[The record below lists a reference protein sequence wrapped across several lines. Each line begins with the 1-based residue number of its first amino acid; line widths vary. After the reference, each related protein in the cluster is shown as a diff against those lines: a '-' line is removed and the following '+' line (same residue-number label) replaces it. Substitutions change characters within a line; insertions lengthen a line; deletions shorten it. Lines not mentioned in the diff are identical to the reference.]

1 MRKTITKIICAA
13 AAAISVAGLAL
24 TAGCGAYTT
33 EGVSPDTYTTVTSN
47 GGFAVQTDEYV
58 YFING
63 YELNTADNTFGKP
76 VKGSIMRISKTDMQ
90 NRNYAAA
97 QTVVPVV
104 AFSGQHEAGLYVY
117 GDRIYYA
124 TPSTARNSTG
134 VVQSSNLEFKSS
146 TLDGKETMSD
156 YYFRSTSTALDYRY
170 VEVGETVYLL
180 YAQSESLYGEETA
193 VTNIHSVNTAT
204 GEDTLLAYDAAS
216 YSFDE
221 SDPTNPYVYYTM
233 GVTYRLGSA
242 NAVEEGYNQLYA
254 VRADAT
260 EAKTYDFSYV
270 EDYDAESNPLY
281 VNCGDLVYDGI
292 GMDSYNM
299 RYNQFNYGYGGDEK
313 YAVNRTDTE
322 YTIGRYSDGVL
333 FFSAQSTL
341 DSAEGLYM
349 LENSKVDSDGDGRVD
364 ESWNAITA
372 NDSITDYRLLI
383 DGDDTEYS
391 FYTANGVTYALFI
404 DEGGLSRC
412 TFENGERT
420 ERTTLSY
427 EEEEGELELEMTI
440 ERGLSLIYL
449 REQTNENNPTN
460 SLVVP
465 KLTQHNGAVLYLAEN
480 NSRSYGMTPEEV
492 RQHIRFENFAE
503 HAIGSAGDPT
513 SSESGEVFPIIP
525 WLLTK
530 GNWCNN
536 LSSSDGNG
544 QSTYFVAVNG
554 DNEIISP
561 YRTPCALA
569 DAASSDMNVSC
580 WSKSFAI
587 MEDKT
592 INALYKGATNK
603 DQYNDMGEG
612 RTLTITS
619 GGVILSRYGSIGSEA
634 TCGGAAGRLNF
645 PNRAY
650 ITMVFKESGDTK
662 RGIWAPMTSPN
673 GCSYGNLT
681 TLDTYLGGDQTGID
695 GDLTVNY
702 GSLVLGTAE
711 TPAQLDCT
719 VNLVGK
725 KTKLTV
731 VSPENFDPYA
741 SDINFVDIIGENAVV
756 QMDSDAV
763 IRKLQIDGVSLPRG
777 QYSAENL
784 PSRITGGGV
793 LTVRLDDEKRGSML
807 LLK

>member
-313 YAVNRTDTE
+313 YEVNRTDTE

-420 ERTTLSY
+420 DVVRLTDGGKPDALIAIREEVTATEDGEGTVNHVYAYYSLTGGNGYTFWRIAIDGEADNYAPNKLPVQDVYTYSEVRILDLDAYDSWYLPEFVDNTILFASKTEGMSEYTYIMACDLTSEDGDMMSNAELNAYNEQYEAVSEKIDAYDDETNSDGTAAYEHLSSALTY
-427 EEEEGELELEMTI
+427 AFYSGDEEYIDELVQAYIDIAGEDEEYMYSRRSVEIYHEFFSATGDWADYASLSRKVDGQTVYANMQKYYY
-440 ERGLSLIYL
+440 SLIGKMSESDYDEMIDGL
-449 REQTNENNPTN
+449 RSSYMQDYPVDDTTWWD
-460 SLVVP
+460 SMGLGWQIVFCIAMCVAGLAVIGGVAVLVVW
-465 KLTQHNGAVLYLAEN
+465 L
-480 NSRSYGMTPEEV
+480 V
-492 RQHIRFENFAE
+492 RRNKNKKVEG
-503 HAIGSAGDPT
+503 GSA
-513 SSESGEVFPIIP
+513 
-525 WLLTK
+525 
-530 GNWCNN
+530 
-536 LSSSDGNG
+536 
-544 QSTYFVAVNG
+544 
-554 DNEIISP
+554 
-561 YRTPCALA
+561 
-569 DAASSDMNVSC
+569 
-580 WSKSFAI
+580 
-587 MEDKT
+587 
-592 INALYKGATNK
+592 
-603 DQYNDMGEG
+603 
-612 RTLTITS
+612 
-619 GGVILSRYGSIGSEA
+619 
-634 TCGGAAGRLNF
+634 
-645 PNRAY
+645 RAY
-650 ITMVFKESGDTK
+650 
-662 RGIWAPMTSPN
+662 
-673 GCSYGNLT
+673 
-681 TLDTYLGGDQTGID
+681 
-695 GDLTVNY
+695 
-702 GSLVLGTAE
+702 
-711 TPAQLDCT
+711 
-719 VNLVGK
+719 
-725 KTKLTV
+725 
-731 VSPENFDPYA
+731 
-741 SDINFVDIIGENAVV
+741 VDITDDKNIDVYDGGEN
-756 QMDSDAV
+756 
-763 IRKLQIDGVSLPRG
+763 
-777 QYSAENL
+777 E
-784 PSRITGGGV
+784 
-793 LTVRLDDEKRGSML
+793 
-807 LLK
+807 

>member
-372 NDSITDYRLLI
+372 NDAITDYRLLI
-383 DGDDTEYS
+383 DGDDTEYN

-404 DEGGLSRC
+404 DEDGLSRC

-420 ERTTLSY
+420 DVVRLTDGGKPDALIAIREEVTATEDGEGTVNHVYAYYSLTGGNGYTFWRIAIDGEADNYAPNKLPVQDVYTYSEVRILDLDAYDSWYLPEFVDNTILFASKTEGMSEYTYIMACDLTSEDGDMMSNAELNAYNEQYEAVSEKIDAYDDETNSDGTAAYEHLSSALTY
-427 EEEEGELELEMTI
+427 AFYSGDEEYIDELVQAYIDIAGEDEEYMYSKRSVEIYHEFFSATGDWADYASLSRKVDGQTVYANMQKYYY
-440 ERGLSLIYL
+440 SLIGKMSESDYDEMIDGL
-449 REQTNENNPTN
+449 RSSYMQDYPVDDTTWWD
-460 SLVVP
+460 SMGLGWQIVFCIAMCVAGLAVIGGVAVLVVW
-465 KLTQHNGAVLYLAEN
+465 L
-480 NSRSYGMTPEEV
+480 V
-492 RQHIRFENFAE
+492 RRNKNKKVEG
-503 HAIGSAGDPT
+503 GSA
-513 SSESGEVFPIIP
+513 
-525 WLLTK
+525 
-530 GNWCNN
+530 
-536 LSSSDGNG
+536 
-544 QSTYFVAVNG
+544 
-554 DNEIISP
+554 
-561 YRTPCALA
+561 
-569 DAASSDMNVSC
+569 
-580 WSKSFAI
+580 
-587 MEDKT
+587 
-592 INALYKGATNK
+592 
-603 DQYNDMGEG
+603 
-612 RTLTITS
+612 
-619 GGVILSRYGSIGSEA
+619 
-634 TCGGAAGRLNF
+634 
-645 PNRAY
+645 RAY
-650 ITMVFKESGDTK
+650 
-662 RGIWAPMTSPN
+662 
-673 GCSYGNLT
+673 
-681 TLDTYLGGDQTGID
+681 
-695 GDLTVNY
+695 
-702 GSLVLGTAE
+702 
-711 TPAQLDCT
+711 
-719 VNLVGK
+719 
-725 KTKLTV
+725 
-731 VSPENFDPYA
+731 
-741 SDINFVDIIGENAVV
+741 VDITDDKNIDVYDGGEN
-756 QMDSDAV
+756 
-763 IRKLQIDGVSLPRG
+763 
-777 QYSAENL
+777 E
-784 PSRITGGGV
+784 
-793 LTVRLDDEKRGSML
+793 
-807 LLK
+807 

>member
-90 NRNYAAA
+90 NRNYATA

-383 DGDDTEYS
+383 DGDDTEYN

-420 ERTTLSY
+420 DVVRLTDGGKPNALIAIREEVTATEDGEGTVNHVYAYYSLTGGNGYTFWRIAIDGEADNYAPNKLPVQDVYTYSEVRILDLDAYDSWYLPEFVDNTILFASKTEGMSEYTYIMACDLTSEDGDMMSNAELNAYNEQYEAVSEKIDAYDDETNSDGTAAYEHLSSALTY
-427 EEEEGELELEMTI
+427 AFYSGDEDYIDELVQAYIDIAGEDEEYMYSKRSVEIYHEFFSATGDWADYASLSRKVDGQTVYANMQKYYY
-440 ERGLSLIYL
+440 SLIGKMSESDYDEMIDGL
-449 REQTNENNPTN
+449 RSSYMQDYPVDDTTWWD
-460 SLVVP
+460 SMGLGWQIVFCIAMCVAGLAVIGGVTVLVVW
-465 KLTQHNGAVLYLAEN
+465 L
-480 NSRSYGMTPEEV
+480 V
-492 RQHIRFENFAE
+492 RRNKNKKVEG
-503 HAIGSAGDPT
+503 GSA
-513 SSESGEVFPIIP
+513 
-525 WLLTK
+525 
-530 GNWCNN
+530 
-536 LSSSDGNG
+536 
-544 QSTYFVAVNG
+544 
-554 DNEIISP
+554 
-561 YRTPCALA
+561 
-569 DAASSDMNVSC
+569 
-580 WSKSFAI
+580 
-587 MEDKT
+587 
-592 INALYKGATNK
+592 
-603 DQYNDMGEG
+603 
-612 RTLTITS
+612 
-619 GGVILSRYGSIGSEA
+619 
-634 TCGGAAGRLNF
+634 
-645 PNRAY
+645 RAY
-650 ITMVFKESGDTK
+650 
-662 RGIWAPMTSPN
+662 
-673 GCSYGNLT
+673 
-681 TLDTYLGGDQTGID
+681 
-695 GDLTVNY
+695 
-702 GSLVLGTAE
+702 
-711 TPAQLDCT
+711 
-719 VNLVGK
+719 
-725 KTKLTV
+725 
-731 VSPENFDPYA
+731 
-741 SDINFVDIIGENAVV
+741 VDITDDKNIDVYDGGEN
-756 QMDSDAV
+756 
-763 IRKLQIDGVSLPRG
+763 
-777 QYSAENL
+777 E
-784 PSRITGGGV
+784 
-793 LTVRLDDEKRGSML
+793 
-807 LLK
+807 

>member
-117 GDRIYYA
+117 GDRIYYP

-383 DGDDTEYS
+383 DGDDTEYN

-404 DEGGLSRC
+404 DESGLSRC

-420 ERTTLSY
+420 DVVRLTDGGKPDALIAIREEVTATEDGEGTVNHVYAYYSLTGGNGYTFWRIAIDGEADNYAPNKLPVQDVYTYSEVRILDLDAYDSWYLPEFVNNTILFASKTEGMSEYTYIMACDLISEDGDMMSNAELNAYNEQYEAVSEKIDAYDDETNSDGTAAYEHLSSALTY
-427 EEEEGELELEMTI
+427 AFYSGDEDYINELVQAYIDIAGEDEEYMYSKRSVEIYHEFFSATGDWADYASLSRKVDGQTVYANMQKYYY
-440 ERGLSLIYL
+440 SLIGKMSESDYDEMIDGL
-449 REQTNENNPTN
+449 RSSYMQDYPVDDTTWWD
-460 SLVVP
+460 SMGLGWQIVFCIAMCVAGLAVIGGVTVLVVW
-465 KLTQHNGAVLYLAEN
+465 L
-480 NSRSYGMTPEEV
+480 V
-492 RQHIRFENFAE
+492 RRNKNKKVEG
-503 HAIGSAGDPT
+503 GSA
-513 SSESGEVFPIIP
+513 
-525 WLLTK
+525 
-530 GNWCNN
+530 
-536 LSSSDGNG
+536 
-544 QSTYFVAVNG
+544 
-554 DNEIISP
+554 
-561 YRTPCALA
+561 
-569 DAASSDMNVSC
+569 
-580 WSKSFAI
+580 
-587 MEDKT
+587 
-592 INALYKGATNK
+592 
-603 DQYNDMGEG
+603 
-612 RTLTITS
+612 
-619 GGVILSRYGSIGSEA
+619 
-634 TCGGAAGRLNF
+634 
-645 PNRAY
+645 RAY
-650 ITMVFKESGDTK
+650 
-662 RGIWAPMTSPN
+662 
-673 GCSYGNLT
+673 
-681 TLDTYLGGDQTGID
+681 
-695 GDLTVNY
+695 
-702 GSLVLGTAE
+702 
-711 TPAQLDCT
+711 
-719 VNLVGK
+719 
-725 KTKLTV
+725 
-731 VSPENFDPYA
+731 
-741 SDINFVDIIGENAVV
+741 VDITDDKNIDVYDGGEN
-756 QMDSDAV
+756 
-763 IRKLQIDGVSLPRG
+763 
-777 QYSAENL
+777 E
-784 PSRITGGGV
+784 
-793 LTVRLDDEKRGSML
+793 
-807 LLK
+807 

>member
-193 VTNIHSVNTAT
+193 VTNIHSINTAT

-233 GVTYRLGSA
+233 GVTYRLGSV

-383 DGDDTEYS
+383 DGDDTEYN

-404 DEGGLSRC
+404 DESGLSRC

-420 ERTTLSY
+420 DVVRLTDGGKPDALIAIREEVTATEDGEGTVNHVYAYYSLTGGNGYTFWRIAIDGEADNYAPNKLPVQDVYTYSEVRILDLDAYDSWYLPEFVNNTILFASKTEGMSEYTYIMACDLTSEDGDMMSNAELNAYNEQYEAVSEKIDAYDDETNSDGTAAYEHLSSALTY
-427 EEEEGELELEMTI
+427 AFYSGDEDYINELVQAYIDIAGEDEEYMYSKRSVEIYHEFFSATGDWADYASLSRKVDGQTVYANMQKYYY
-440 ERGLSLIYL
+440 SLIGKMSESDYDEMIDGL
-449 REQTNENNPTN
+449 RSSYMQDYPVDDTTWWD
-460 SLVVP
+460 SMGLGWQIVFCIAMCVAGLAVIGGVAVLVVW
-465 KLTQHNGAVLYLAEN
+465 L
-480 NSRSYGMTPEEV
+480 V
-492 RQHIRFENFAE
+492 RRNKNKKVEG
-503 HAIGSAGDPT
+503 GSA
-513 SSESGEVFPIIP
+513 
-525 WLLTK
+525 
-530 GNWCNN
+530 
-536 LSSSDGNG
+536 
-544 QSTYFVAVNG
+544 
-554 DNEIISP
+554 
-561 YRTPCALA
+561 
-569 DAASSDMNVSC
+569 
-580 WSKSFAI
+580 
-587 MEDKT
+587 
-592 INALYKGATNK
+592 
-603 DQYNDMGEG
+603 
-612 RTLTITS
+612 
-619 GGVILSRYGSIGSEA
+619 
-634 TCGGAAGRLNF
+634 
-645 PNRAY
+645 RAY
-650 ITMVFKESGDTK
+650 
-662 RGIWAPMTSPN
+662 
-673 GCSYGNLT
+673 
-681 TLDTYLGGDQTGID
+681 
-695 GDLTVNY
+695 
-702 GSLVLGTAE
+702 
-711 TPAQLDCT
+711 
-719 VNLVGK
+719 
-725 KTKLTV
+725 
-731 VSPENFDPYA
+731 
-741 SDINFVDIIGENAVV
+741 VDITDDKNIDVYDGGEN
-756 QMDSDAV
+756 
-763 IRKLQIDGVSLPRG
+763 
-777 QYSAENL
+777 E
-784 PSRITGGGV
+784 
-793 LTVRLDDEKRGSML
+793 
-807 LLK
+807 

>member
-193 VTNIHSVNTAT
+193 VTNIHSINTAT

-383 DGDDTEYS
+383 DGDDTEYN

-404 DEGGLSRC
+404 DESGLSRC

-420 ERTTLSY
+420 DVVRLTDGGKPDALIAIREEVTATEDGEGTVNHVYAYYSLTGGNGYTFWRIAIDGEADNYAPNKLPVQDVYTYSEVRILDLDAYDSWYLPEFVNNTILFASKTEGMSEYTYIMARDLTSEDGDMMSNAELNAYNEQYEAVSEKIDAYDDETNSDGTAAYEHLSSALTY
-427 EEEEGELELEMTI
+427 AFYSGDEDYINELVQAYIDIAGEDEEYMYSKRSVEIYHEFFSATGDWADYASLSRKVDGQTVYANMQKYYY
-440 ERGLSLIYL
+440 SLIGKMSESDYDEMIDGL
-449 REQTNENNPTN
+449 RSSYMQDYPVDDTTWWD
-460 SLVVP
+460 SMGLGWQIVFCIAMCVAGLAVIGGVTVLVVW
-465 KLTQHNGAVLYLAEN
+465 L
-480 NSRSYGMTPEEV
+480 V
-492 RQHIRFENFAE
+492 RRNKNKKVEG
-503 HAIGSAGDPT
+503 GSA
-513 SSESGEVFPIIP
+513 
-525 WLLTK
+525 
-530 GNWCNN
+530 
-536 LSSSDGNG
+536 
-544 QSTYFVAVNG
+544 
-554 DNEIISP
+554 
-561 YRTPCALA
+561 
-569 DAASSDMNVSC
+569 
-580 WSKSFAI
+580 
-587 MEDKT
+587 
-592 INALYKGATNK
+592 
-603 DQYNDMGEG
+603 
-612 RTLTITS
+612 
-619 GGVILSRYGSIGSEA
+619 
-634 TCGGAAGRLNF
+634 
-645 PNRAY
+645 RAY
-650 ITMVFKESGDTK
+650 
-662 RGIWAPMTSPN
+662 
-673 GCSYGNLT
+673 
-681 TLDTYLGGDQTGID
+681 
-695 GDLTVNY
+695 
-702 GSLVLGTAE
+702 
-711 TPAQLDCT
+711 
-719 VNLVGK
+719 
-725 KTKLTV
+725 
-731 VSPENFDPYA
+731 
-741 SDINFVDIIGENAVV
+741 VDITDDKNIDVYDGGEN
-756 QMDSDAV
+756 
-763 IRKLQIDGVSLPRG
+763 
-777 QYSAENL
+777 E
-784 PSRITGGGV
+784 
-793 LTVRLDDEKRGSML
+793 
-807 LLK
+807 

>member
-372 NDSITDYRLLI
+372 NDAITDYRLLI
-383 DGDDTEYS
+383 DGDDTEYN

-420 ERTTLSY
+420 DVVRLTDGGKPDALIAIREEVTATEDGEGTVNHVYAYYSLTGGNGYTFWRIAIDGEADNYAPNKLPVQDVYTYSEVRILDLDAYDSWYLPEFVDNTILFASKTEGMSEYTYIMACDLTSEDGDMMSNAELNAYNEQYEAVSEKIDAYDDETNSDGTAAYEHLSSALTY
-427 EEEEGELELEMTI
+427 AFYSGDEDYIDELVQAYIDIAGEDEEYMYSKRSVEIYHEFFSATGDWADYASLSRKVDGQTVYANMQKYYY
-440 ERGLSLIYL
+440 SLIGKMSESDYDEMIDGL
-449 REQTNENNPTN
+449 RSSYMQDYPVDDTTWWD
-460 SLVVP
+460 SMGLGWQIVFCIAMCVAGLAVIGGVTVLVVW
-465 KLTQHNGAVLYLAEN
+465 L
-480 NSRSYGMTPEEV
+480 V
-492 RQHIRFENFAE
+492 RRNKNKKVEG
-503 HAIGSAGDPT
+503 GSA
-513 SSESGEVFPIIP
+513 
-525 WLLTK
+525 
-530 GNWCNN
+530 
-536 LSSSDGNG
+536 
-544 QSTYFVAVNG
+544 
-554 DNEIISP
+554 
-561 YRTPCALA
+561 
-569 DAASSDMNVSC
+569 
-580 WSKSFAI
+580 
-587 MEDKT
+587 
-592 INALYKGATNK
+592 
-603 DQYNDMGEG
+603 
-612 RTLTITS
+612 
-619 GGVILSRYGSIGSEA
+619 
-634 TCGGAAGRLNF
+634 
-645 PNRAY
+645 RAY
-650 ITMVFKESGDTK
+650 
-662 RGIWAPMTSPN
+662 
-673 GCSYGNLT
+673 
-681 TLDTYLGGDQTGID
+681 
-695 GDLTVNY
+695 
-702 GSLVLGTAE
+702 
-711 TPAQLDCT
+711 
-719 VNLVGK
+719 
-725 KTKLTV
+725 
-731 VSPENFDPYA
+731 
-741 SDINFVDIIGENAVV
+741 VDITDDKNIDVYDGGEN
-756 QMDSDAV
+756 
-763 IRKLQIDGVSLPRG
+763 
-777 QYSAENL
+777 E
-784 PSRITGGGV
+784 
-793 LTVRLDDEKRGSML
+793 
-807 LLK
+807 

>member
-193 VTNIHSVNTAT
+193 VTNIHSINTAT

-254 VRADAT
+254 VCADAT

-372 NDSITDYRLLI
+372 NDAITDYRLLI
-383 DGDDTEYS
+383 DGDDTEYN

-404 DEGGLSRC
+404 DESGLSRC

-420 ERTTLSY
+420 DVVRLTDGGKPDALIAIREEVTATEDGEGTVNHVYAYYSLTGGNGYTFWRIAIDGEADNYAPNKLPVQDVYTYSEVRILDLDAYDSWYLPEFVNNTILFASKTEGMSEYTYIMACDLTSGDGDMMSNAELNAYNEQYEAVSEKIDAYDDETNSDGTAAYEHLSSALTY
-427 EEEEGELELEMTI
+427 AFYSGDEDYINELVQAYIDIAGEDEEYMYSKRSVEIYHEFFSATGDWADYASLSRKVDGQTVYANMQKYYY
-440 ERGLSLIYL
+440 SLIGKMSESDYDEMIDGL
-449 REQTNENNPTN
+449 RSSYMQDYPVDDTTWWD
-460 SLVVP
+460 SMGLGWQIVFCIAMCVAGLAVIGGVTVLVVW
-465 KLTQHNGAVLYLAEN
+465 L
-480 NSRSYGMTPEEV
+480 V
-492 RQHIRFENFAE
+492 RRNKNKKVEG
-503 HAIGSAGDPT
+503 GSA
-513 SSESGEVFPIIP
+513 
-525 WLLTK
+525 
-530 GNWCNN
+530 
-536 LSSSDGNG
+536 
-544 QSTYFVAVNG
+544 
-554 DNEIISP
+554 
-561 YRTPCALA
+561 
-569 DAASSDMNVSC
+569 
-580 WSKSFAI
+580 
-587 MEDKT
+587 
-592 INALYKGATNK
+592 
-603 DQYNDMGEG
+603 
-612 RTLTITS
+612 
-619 GGVILSRYGSIGSEA
+619 
-634 TCGGAAGRLNF
+634 
-645 PNRAY
+645 RAY
-650 ITMVFKESGDTK
+650 
-662 RGIWAPMTSPN
+662 
-673 GCSYGNLT
+673 
-681 TLDTYLGGDQTGID
+681 
-695 GDLTVNY
+695 
-702 GSLVLGTAE
+702 
-711 TPAQLDCT
+711 
-719 VNLVGK
+719 
-725 KTKLTV
+725 
-731 VSPENFDPYA
+731 
-741 SDINFVDIIGENAVV
+741 VDITDDKNIDVYDGGEN
-756 QMDSDAV
+756 
-763 IRKLQIDGVSLPRG
+763 
-777 QYSAENL
+777 E
-784 PSRITGGGV
+784 
-793 LTVRLDDEKRGSML
+793 
-807 LLK
+807 

>member
-193 VTNIHSVNTAT
+193 VTNIHSINTAT

-383 DGDDTEYS
+383 DGDDTEYN

-404 DEGGLSRC
+404 DESGLSRC

-420 ERTTLSY
+420 DVVRLTDGGKPDALIAIREEVTATEDGEGTVNHVYAYYSLTGGNGYTFWRIAIDGEADNYAPNKLPVQDVYTYSEVRILDLDAYDSWYLPEFVNNTILFASKTEGMSEYTYIMACDLTSEDGDMMSNAELNAYNEQYEAVSEKIDAYDDETNSDGTAAYEHLSSALTY
-427 EEEEGELELEMTI
+427 AFYSGDEDYINELVQAYIDIAGEDEEYMYSKRSVEIYHEFFSATGDWADYASLSRKVDGQTVYANMQKYYY
-440 ERGLSLIYL
+440 SLIGKMSESDYDEMIDGL
-449 REQTNENNPTN
+449 RSSYMQDYPVDDTTWWD
-460 SLVVP
+460 SMGLGWQIVFCIAMCVAGLAVIGGVTVLVVW
-465 KLTQHNGAVLYLAEN
+465 L
-480 NSRSYGMTPEEV
+480 V
-492 RQHIRFENFAE
+492 RRNKNKKVEG
-503 HAIGSAGDPT
+503 GSA
-513 SSESGEVFPIIP
+513 
-525 WLLTK
+525 
-530 GNWCNN
+530 
-536 LSSSDGNG
+536 
-544 QSTYFVAVNG
+544 
-554 DNEIISP
+554 
-561 YRTPCALA
+561 
-569 DAASSDMNVSC
+569 
-580 WSKSFAI
+580 
-587 MEDKT
+587 
-592 INALYKGATNK
+592 
-603 DQYNDMGEG
+603 
-612 RTLTITS
+612 
-619 GGVILSRYGSIGSEA
+619 
-634 TCGGAAGRLNF
+634 
-645 PNRAY
+645 RAY
-650 ITMVFKESGDTK
+650 
-662 RGIWAPMTSPN
+662 
-673 GCSYGNLT
+673 
-681 TLDTYLGGDQTGID
+681 
-695 GDLTVNY
+695 
-702 GSLVLGTAE
+702 
-711 TPAQLDCT
+711 
-719 VNLVGK
+719 
-725 KTKLTV
+725 
-731 VSPENFDPYA
+731 
-741 SDINFVDIIGENAVV
+741 VDITDDKNIDVYDGGEN
-756 QMDSDAV
+756 
-763 IRKLQIDGVSLPRG
+763 
-777 QYSAENL
+777 E
-784 PSRITGGGV
+784 
-793 LTVRLDDEKRGSML
+793 
-807 LLK
+807 

>member
-193 VTNIHSVNTAT
+193 VTNIHSINTAT

-383 DGDDTEYS
+383 DGDDTEYN

-404 DEGGLSRC
+404 DESGLSRC

-420 ERTTLSY
+420 DVVRLTD
-427 EEEEGELELEMTI
+427 G
-440 ERGLSLIYL
+440 GKPDALIAI
-449 REQTNENNPTN
+449 R
-460 SLVVP
+460 
-465 KLTQHNGAVLYLAEN
+465 
-480 NSRSYGMTPEEV
+480 EEV
-492 RQHIRFENFAE
+492 TATE
-503 HAIGSAGDPT
+503 D
-513 SSESGEVFPIIP
+513 GEGTVNHVYAYYS
-525 WLLTK
+525 LT
-530 GNWCNN
+530 G
-536 LSSSDGNG
+536 GNG
-544 QSTYFVAVNG
+544 YTFWRIAIDG
-554 DNEIISP
+554 EADN
-561 YRTPCALA
+561 Y
-569 DAASSDMNVSC
+569 
-580 WSKSFAI
+580 
-587 MEDKT
+587 
-592 INALYKGATNK
+592 ATNK
-603 DQYNDMGEG
+603 LPVQDVYTYSEVRILDLDAYDSWYLPEFVNNTILFASKTEGMSEYTYIMACDLTSEDGDMMSNAELNAYNEQYEAVSEKIDAYDDETNSDGTAAYEHLSSALTYAFYSGDEDYINELVQAYIDIAGEDEEYMYSKRSVEIYHEFFSATGDWADYASLSRKVDGQTVYANMQKYYYSLIGKMSESDYDEMIDGLRSSYMQDYPVDDTTWWDSMGLG
-612 RTLTITS
+612 WQIVFCIAMCVAGLAVI
-619 GGVILSRYGSIGSEA
+619 GGVTVLVVWLVRRNKNKKVEGGSA
-634 TCGGAAGRLNF
+634 
-645 PNRAY
+645 RAY
-650 ITMVFKESGDTK
+650 
-662 RGIWAPMTSPN
+662 
-673 GCSYGNLT
+673 
-681 TLDTYLGGDQTGID
+681 
-695 GDLTVNY
+695 
-702 GSLVLGTAE
+702 
-711 TPAQLDCT
+711 
-719 VNLVGK
+719 
-725 KTKLTV
+725 
-731 VSPENFDPYA
+731 
-741 SDINFVDIIGENAVV
+741 VDITDDKNIDVYDGGEN
-756 QMDSDAV
+756 
-763 IRKLQIDGVSLPRG
+763 
-777 QYSAENL
+777 E
-784 PSRITGGGV
+784 
-793 LTVRLDDEKRGSML
+793 
-807 LLK
+807 

>member
-383 DGDDTEYS
+383 DGDDTEYN

-404 DEGGLSRC
+404 DESGLSRC

-420 ERTTLSY
+420 DVVRLTDGGKPDALIAIREEVTATEDGEGTVNHVYAYYSLTGGNGYTFWRIAIDGEADNYAPNKLPVQDVYTYSEVRILDLDAYDSWYLPEFVNNTILFASKTEGMSEYTYIMACDLISEDGDMMSNAELNAYNEQYEAVSEKIDAYDDETNSDGTAAYEHLSSALTY
-427 EEEEGELELEMTI
+427 AFYSGDEDYINELVQAYIDIAGEDEEYMYSKRSVEIYHEFFSATGDWADYASLSRKVDGQTVYANMQKYYY
-440 ERGLSLIYL
+440 SLIGKMSESDYDEMIDGL
-449 REQTNENNPTN
+449 RSSYMQDYPVDDTTWWD
-460 SLVVP
+460 SMGLGWQIVFCIAMCVAGLAVIGGVTVLVVW
-465 KLTQHNGAVLYLAEN
+465 L
-480 NSRSYGMTPEEV
+480 V
-492 RQHIRFENFAE
+492 RRNKNKKVEG
-503 HAIGSAGDPT
+503 GSA
-513 SSESGEVFPIIP
+513 
-525 WLLTK
+525 
-530 GNWCNN
+530 
-536 LSSSDGNG
+536 
-544 QSTYFVAVNG
+544 
-554 DNEIISP
+554 
-561 YRTPCALA
+561 
-569 DAASSDMNVSC
+569 
-580 WSKSFAI
+580 
-587 MEDKT
+587 
-592 INALYKGATNK
+592 
-603 DQYNDMGEG
+603 
-612 RTLTITS
+612 
-619 GGVILSRYGSIGSEA
+619 
-634 TCGGAAGRLNF
+634 
-645 PNRAY
+645 RAY
-650 ITMVFKESGDTK
+650 
-662 RGIWAPMTSPN
+662 
-673 GCSYGNLT
+673 
-681 TLDTYLGGDQTGID
+681 
-695 GDLTVNY
+695 
-702 GSLVLGTAE
+702 
-711 TPAQLDCT
+711 
-719 VNLVGK
+719 
-725 KTKLTV
+725 
-731 VSPENFDPYA
+731 
-741 SDINFVDIIGENAVV
+741 VDITDDKNIDVYDGGEN
-756 QMDSDAV
+756 
-763 IRKLQIDGVSLPRG
+763 
-777 QYSAENL
+777 E
-784 PSRITGGGV
+784 
-793 LTVRLDDEKRGSML
+793 
-807 LLK
+807 

>member
-383 DGDDTEYS
+383 DGDDTEYN

-420 ERTTLSY
+420 DVVRLTDGGKPDALIAIREEVTATEDGEGTVNHVYAYYSLTGGNGYTFWRIAIDGEADNYAPNKLPVQDVYTYSEVRILDLDAYDSWYLPEFVDNTILFASKTEGMSEYTYIMACDLTSEDGDMMSNAELNAYNEQYEAVSEKIDAYDDETNSDGTAAYEHLSSALTY
-427 EEEEGELELEMTI
+427 AFYSGDEDYIGELVQAYIDIAGEDEEYMYSKRSVEIYHEFFSATGDWADYASLSRKVDGQTVYANMQKYYY
-440 ERGLSLIYL
+440 SLIGKMSESDYDEMIDGL
-449 REQTNENNPTN
+449 RSSYMQDYPVDDTTWWD
-460 SLVVP
+460 SMGLGWQIVFCIAMCVAGLAVIGGVTVLVVW
-465 KLTQHNGAVLYLAEN
+465 L
-480 NSRSYGMTPEEV
+480 V
-492 RQHIRFENFAE
+492 RRNKNKKVEG
-503 HAIGSAGDPT
+503 GSA
-513 SSESGEVFPIIP
+513 
-525 WLLTK
+525 
-530 GNWCNN
+530 
-536 LSSSDGNG
+536 
-544 QSTYFVAVNG
+544 
-554 DNEIISP
+554 
-561 YRTPCALA
+561 
-569 DAASSDMNVSC
+569 
-580 WSKSFAI
+580 
-587 MEDKT
+587 
-592 INALYKGATNK
+592 
-603 DQYNDMGEG
+603 
-612 RTLTITS
+612 
-619 GGVILSRYGSIGSEA
+619 
-634 TCGGAAGRLNF
+634 
-645 PNRAY
+645 RAY
-650 ITMVFKESGDTK
+650 
-662 RGIWAPMTSPN
+662 
-673 GCSYGNLT
+673 
-681 TLDTYLGGDQTGID
+681 
-695 GDLTVNY
+695 
-702 GSLVLGTAE
+702 
-711 TPAQLDCT
+711 
-719 VNLVGK
+719 
-725 KTKLTV
+725 
-731 VSPENFDPYA
+731 
-741 SDINFVDIIGENAVV
+741 VDITDDKNIDVYDGGEN
-756 QMDSDAV
+756 
-763 IRKLQIDGVSLPRG
+763 
-777 QYSAENL
+777 E
-784 PSRITGGGV
+784 
-793 LTVRLDDEKRGSML
+793 
-807 LLK
+807 

>member
-193 VTNIHSVNTAT
+193 VTNIHSINTAT

-383 DGDDTEYS
+383 DGDDTEYN

-404 DEGGLSRC
+404 DESGLSRC

-420 ERTTLSY
+420 DVVRLTDGGKPDALIAIREEVTATEDGEGTVNHVYAYYSLTGGNGYTFWRIAIDGEADNYAPNKLPVQDVYTYSEVRILDLDAYDSWYLPEFVNNTILFASKTEGMSKYTYIMACDLTSGDGDMMSNAELNAYNEQYEAVSEKIDAYDDETNSDGTAAYEHLSSALTY
-427 EEEEGELELEMTI
+427 AFYSGDEDYINELVQAYIDIAGEDEEYMYSKRSVEIYHEFFSATGDWADYASLSRKVDGQTVYANMQKYYY
-440 ERGLSLIYL
+440 SLIGKMSESDYDEMIDGL
-449 REQTNENNPTN
+449 RSSYMQDYPVDDTTWWD
-460 SLVVP
+460 SMGLGWQIVFCIAMCVAGLAVIGGVTVLVVW
-465 KLTQHNGAVLYLAEN
+465 L
-480 NSRSYGMTPEEV
+480 V
-492 RQHIRFENFAE
+492 RRNKNKKVEG
-503 HAIGSAGDPT
+503 GSA
-513 SSESGEVFPIIP
+513 
-525 WLLTK
+525 
-530 GNWCNN
+530 
-536 LSSSDGNG
+536 
-544 QSTYFVAVNG
+544 
-554 DNEIISP
+554 
-561 YRTPCALA
+561 
-569 DAASSDMNVSC
+569 
-580 WSKSFAI
+580 
-587 MEDKT
+587 
-592 INALYKGATNK
+592 
-603 DQYNDMGEG
+603 
-612 RTLTITS
+612 
-619 GGVILSRYGSIGSEA
+619 
-634 TCGGAAGRLNF
+634 
-645 PNRAY
+645 RAY
-650 ITMVFKESGDTK
+650 
-662 RGIWAPMTSPN
+662 
-673 GCSYGNLT
+673 
-681 TLDTYLGGDQTGID
+681 
-695 GDLTVNY
+695 
-702 GSLVLGTAE
+702 
-711 TPAQLDCT
+711 
-719 VNLVGK
+719 
-725 KTKLTV
+725 
-731 VSPENFDPYA
+731 
-741 SDINFVDIIGENAVV
+741 VDITDDKNIDVYDGGEN
-756 QMDSDAV
+756 
-763 IRKLQIDGVSLPRG
+763 
-777 QYSAENL
+777 E
-784 PSRITGGGV
+784 
-793 LTVRLDDEKRGSML
+793 
-807 LLK
+807 

>member
-313 YAVNRTDTE
+313 YEVNRTDTE

-383 DGDDTEYS
+383 DGDDTEYN

-420 ERTTLSY
+420 DVVRLTDGGKPDALIAIREEVTATEDGEGTVNHVYAYYSLTGGNGYTFWRIAIDGEADNYAPNKLPVQDVYTYSEVRILDLDAYDSWYLPEFVDNTILFASKTEGMSEYTYIMACDLTSEDGDMMSNAELNAYNEQYEAVSEKIDAYDDETNSDGTAAYEHLSSALTY
-427 EEEEGELELEMTI
+427 AFYSGDEDYIDELVQAYIDIAGEDEEYMYSKRSVEIYHEFFSATGDWADYASLSRKVDGQTVYANMQKYYY
-440 ERGLSLIYL
+440 SLIGKMSESDYDEMIDGL
-449 REQTNENNPTN
+449 RSSYMQDYPVDDTTWWD
-460 SLVVP
+460 SMGLGWQIVFCIAMCVAGLVVIGGV
-465 KLTQHNGAVLYLAEN
+465 TVLVVWL
-480 NSRSYGMTPEEV
+480 V
-492 RQHIRFENFAE
+492 RRNKNKKVEG
-503 HAIGSAGDPT
+503 GSA
-513 SSESGEVFPIIP
+513 
-525 WLLTK
+525 
-530 GNWCNN
+530 
-536 LSSSDGNG
+536 
-544 QSTYFVAVNG
+544 
-554 DNEIISP
+554 
-561 YRTPCALA
+561 
-569 DAASSDMNVSC
+569 
-580 WSKSFAI
+580 
-587 MEDKT
+587 
-592 INALYKGATNK
+592 
-603 DQYNDMGEG
+603 
-612 RTLTITS
+612 
-619 GGVILSRYGSIGSEA
+619 
-634 TCGGAAGRLNF
+634 
-645 PNRAY
+645 RAY
-650 ITMVFKESGDTK
+650 
-662 RGIWAPMTSPN
+662 
-673 GCSYGNLT
+673 
-681 TLDTYLGGDQTGID
+681 
-695 GDLTVNY
+695 
-702 GSLVLGTAE
+702 
-711 TPAQLDCT
+711 
-719 VNLVGK
+719 
-725 KTKLTV
+725 
-731 VSPENFDPYA
+731 
-741 SDINFVDIIGENAVV
+741 VDITDDKNIDVYDGGEN
-756 QMDSDAV
+756 
-763 IRKLQIDGVSLPRG
+763 
-777 QYSAENL
+777 E
-784 PSRITGGGV
+784 
-793 LTVRLDDEKRGSML
+793 
-807 LLK
+807 

>member
-63 YELNTADNTFGKP
+63 YGLNTADNACGRP
-76 VKGSIMRISKTDMQ
+76 VQGSIMRISKTDMQ
-90 NRNYAAA
+90 IRNYAAA

-383 DGDDTEYS
+383 DGDDTEYN

-404 DEGGLSRC
+404 DESGLSHC

-420 ERTTLSY
+420 DVVRLTDGGKPDALIAIREEVTATEDGEGTVNHVYAYYSLTGGNGYTFWRIAIDGEADNYAPNKLPVQDVYTYSEVRILDLDAYDSWYLPEFVNNTILFASKTEGMSEYTYIMACDLTSEDGDMMSNAELNAYNEQYEAVSEKIDAYDDETNSDGTAAYEHLSSALTY
-427 EEEEGELELEMTI
+427 AFYSGDEDYINELVQAYIDIAGEDEEYMYSKRSVEIYHEFFSATGDWADYASLSRKVDGQTVYANMQKYYY
-440 ERGLSLIYL
+440 SLIGKMSESDYDEMIDGL
-449 REQTNENNPTN
+449 RSSYMQDYPVDDTTWWD
-460 SLVVP
+460 SMGLGWQIVFCIAMCVAGLAVIGGVTVLVVW
-465 KLTQHNGAVLYLAEN
+465 L
-480 NSRSYGMTPEEV
+480 V
-492 RQHIRFENFAE
+492 RRNKNKKVEG
-503 HAIGSAGDPT
+503 GSA
-513 SSESGEVFPIIP
+513 
-525 WLLTK
+525 
-530 GNWCNN
+530 
-536 LSSSDGNG
+536 
-544 QSTYFVAVNG
+544 
-554 DNEIISP
+554 
-561 YRTPCALA
+561 
-569 DAASSDMNVSC
+569 
-580 WSKSFAI
+580 
-587 MEDKT
+587 
-592 INALYKGATNK
+592 
-603 DQYNDMGEG
+603 
-612 RTLTITS
+612 
-619 GGVILSRYGSIGSEA
+619 
-634 TCGGAAGRLNF
+634 
-645 PNRAY
+645 RAY
-650 ITMVFKESGDTK
+650 
-662 RGIWAPMTSPN
+662 
-673 GCSYGNLT
+673 
-681 TLDTYLGGDQTGID
+681 
-695 GDLTVNY
+695 
-702 GSLVLGTAE
+702 
-711 TPAQLDCT
+711 
-719 VNLVGK
+719 
-725 KTKLTV
+725 
-731 VSPENFDPYA
+731 
-741 SDINFVDIIGENAVV
+741 VDITDDKNIDVYDGGEN
-756 QMDSDAV
+756 
-763 IRKLQIDGVSLPRG
+763 
-777 QYSAENL
+777 E
-784 PSRITGGGV
+784 
-793 LTVRLDDEKRGSML
+793 
-807 LLK
+807 

>member
-193 VTNIHSVNTAT
+193 VTNIHSINTAT

-372 NDSITDYRLLI
+372 NDAITDYRLLI
-383 DGDDTEYS
+383 DGDDTEYN

-404 DEGGLSRC
+404 DESGLSRC

-420 ERTTLSY
+420 DVVRLTDGGKPDALIAIREEVTATEDGEGTVNHVYAYYSLTGGNGYTFWRIAIDGEADNYAPNKLPVQDVYTYSEVRILDLDAYDSWYLPEFVNNTILFASKTEGMSEYTYIMACDLTSEDGDMMSNAELNAYNEQYEAVSEKIDAYGDETNSDGTAAYEHLSSALTY
-427 EEEEGELELEMTI
+427 AFYSGDEDYINELVQAYIDIAGEDEEYMYSKRSVEIYHEFFSATGDWADYASLSRKVDGQTVYANMQKYYY
-440 ERGLSLIYL
+440 SLIGKMSESDYDEMIDGL
-449 REQTNENNPTN
+449 RSSYMQDYPVDDTTWWD
-460 SLVVP
+460 SMGLGWQIVFCIAMCVAGLAVIGGVTVLVVW
-465 KLTQHNGAVLYLAEN
+465 L
-480 NSRSYGMTPEEV
+480 V
-492 RQHIRFENFAE
+492 RRNKNKKVEG
-503 HAIGSAGDPT
+503 GSA
-513 SSESGEVFPIIP
+513 
-525 WLLTK
+525 
-530 GNWCNN
+530 
-536 LSSSDGNG
+536 
-544 QSTYFVAVNG
+544 
-554 DNEIISP
+554 
-561 YRTPCALA
+561 
-569 DAASSDMNVSC
+569 
-580 WSKSFAI
+580 
-587 MEDKT
+587 
-592 INALYKGATNK
+592 
-603 DQYNDMGEG
+603 
-612 RTLTITS
+612 
-619 GGVILSRYGSIGSEA
+619 
-634 TCGGAAGRLNF
+634 
-645 PNRAY
+645 RAY
-650 ITMVFKESGDTK
+650 
-662 RGIWAPMTSPN
+662 
-673 GCSYGNLT
+673 
-681 TLDTYLGGDQTGID
+681 
-695 GDLTVNY
+695 
-702 GSLVLGTAE
+702 
-711 TPAQLDCT
+711 
-719 VNLVGK
+719 
-725 KTKLTV
+725 
-731 VSPENFDPYA
+731 
-741 SDINFVDIIGENAVV
+741 VDITDDKNIDVYDGGEN
-756 QMDSDAV
+756 
-763 IRKLQIDGVSLPRG
+763 
-777 QYSAENL
+777 E
-784 PSRITGGGV
+784 
-793 LTVRLDDEKRGSML
+793 
-807 LLK
+807 

>member
-383 DGDDTEYS
+383 DGDDTEYN

-420 ERTTLSY
+420 DVVRLTDGGKPDALIAIREEVTATEDGEGTVNHVYAYYSLTGGNGYTFWRIAIDGEADNYAPNKLPVQDVYTYSEVRILDLDAYDSWYLPEFVDNTILFASKTEGMSEYTYIMACDLTSEDGDMMSNAELNAYNEQYEAVSEKIDAYDDETNSDGTAAYEHLSSALTY
-427 EEEEGELELEMTI
+427 AFYSGDEEYIDELVQAYIDIAGEDEEYMYSKRSVEIYHEFFSATGDWADYASLSRKVDGQTVYANMQKYYY
-440 ERGLSLIYL
+440 SLIGKMSESDYDEMIDGL
-449 REQTNENNPTN
+449 RSSYMQDYPVDDTTWWD
-460 SLVVP
+460 SMGLGWQIVFCIAMCVAGLAVIGGVAVLVVW
-465 KLTQHNGAVLYLAEN
+465 L
-480 NSRSYGMTPEEV
+480 V
-492 RQHIRFENFAE
+492 RRNKNKKVEG
-503 HAIGSAGDPT
+503 GSA
-513 SSESGEVFPIIP
+513 
-525 WLLTK
+525 
-530 GNWCNN
+530 
-536 LSSSDGNG
+536 
-544 QSTYFVAVNG
+544 
-554 DNEIISP
+554 
-561 YRTPCALA
+561 
-569 DAASSDMNVSC
+569 
-580 WSKSFAI
+580 
-587 MEDKT
+587 
-592 INALYKGATNK
+592 
-603 DQYNDMGEG
+603 
-612 RTLTITS
+612 
-619 GGVILSRYGSIGSEA
+619 
-634 TCGGAAGRLNF
+634 
-645 PNRAY
+645 RAY
-650 ITMVFKESGDTK
+650 
-662 RGIWAPMTSPN
+662 
-673 GCSYGNLT
+673 
-681 TLDTYLGGDQTGID
+681 
-695 GDLTVNY
+695 
-702 GSLVLGTAE
+702 
-711 TPAQLDCT
+711 
-719 VNLVGK
+719 
-725 KTKLTV
+725 
-731 VSPENFDPYA
+731 
-741 SDINFVDIIGENAVV
+741 VDITDDKNIDVYDGGEN
-756 QMDSDAV
+756 
-763 IRKLQIDGVSLPRG
+763 
-777 QYSAENL
+777 E
-784 PSRITGGGV
+784 
-793 LTVRLDDEKRGSML
+793 
-807 LLK
+807 

>member
-193 VTNIHSVNTAT
+193 VTNIHSINTAT

-372 NDSITDYRLLI
+372 NDAITDYRLLI
-383 DGDDTEYS
+383 DGDDTEYN

-404 DEGGLSRC
+404 DESGLSRC

-420 ERTTLSY
+420 DVVRLTDGGKPDALIAIREEVTATEDGEGTVNHVYAYYSLTGGNGYTFWRIAIDGEADNYAPNKLPVQDVYTYSEVRILDLDAYDSWYLPEFVNNTILFASKTEGMSEYTYIMACDLTSEDGDMMSNAELNAYNEQYEAVSEKIDAYDDETNSDGTAAYEHLSSALTY
-427 EEEEGELELEMTI
+427 AFYSGDEDYINELVQAYIDIAGEDEEYMYSKRSVEIYHEFFSATGDWADYASLSRKVDGQTVYANMQKYYY
-440 ERGLSLIYL
+440 SLIGKMSESDYDEMIDGL
-449 REQTNENNPTN
+449 RSSYMQDYPVDDTTWWD
-460 SLVVP
+460 SMGLGWQIVFCIAMCVAGLAVIGGVTVLVVW
-465 KLTQHNGAVLYLAEN
+465 L
-480 NSRSYGMTPEEV
+480 V
-492 RQHIRFENFAE
+492 RRNKNKKVEG
-503 HAIGSAGDPT
+503 GSA
-513 SSESGEVFPIIP
+513 
-525 WLLTK
+525 
-530 GNWCNN
+530 
-536 LSSSDGNG
+536 
-544 QSTYFVAVNG
+544 
-554 DNEIISP
+554 
-561 YRTPCALA
+561 
-569 DAASSDMNVSC
+569 
-580 WSKSFAI
+580 
-587 MEDKT
+587 
-592 INALYKGATNK
+592 
-603 DQYNDMGEG
+603 
-612 RTLTITS
+612 
-619 GGVILSRYGSIGSEA
+619 
-634 TCGGAAGRLNF
+634 
-645 PNRAY
+645 RAY
-650 ITMVFKESGDTK
+650 
-662 RGIWAPMTSPN
+662 
-673 GCSYGNLT
+673 
-681 TLDTYLGGDQTGID
+681 
-695 GDLTVNY
+695 
-702 GSLVLGTAE
+702 
-711 TPAQLDCT
+711 
-719 VNLVGK
+719 
-725 KTKLTV
+725 
-731 VSPENFDPYA
+731 
-741 SDINFVDIIGENAVV
+741 VDITDDKNIDVYDGGEN
-756 QMDSDAV
+756 
-763 IRKLQIDGVSLPRG
+763 
-777 QYSAENL
+777 E
-784 PSRITGGGV
+784 
-793 LTVRLDDEKRGSML
+793 
-807 LLK
+807 

>member
-76 VKGSIMRISKTDMQ
+76 VRGSIMRISKTDMQ

-372 NDSITDYRLLI
+372 NDAITDYRLLI
-383 DGDDTEYS
+383 DGDDTEYN

-420 ERTTLSY
+420 DVVRLTDGGKPDALIAIREEVTATEDGEGTVNHVYAYYSLTGGNGYTFWRIAIDGEADNYAPNKLPVQDVYTYSEVRILDLDAYDSWYLPEFVDNTILFASKTEGMSEYTYIMACDLTSEDGDMMSNAELNAYNEQYEAVSEKIDAYDDETNSDGTAAYEHLSSALTY
-427 EEEEGELELEMTI
+427 AFYSGDEDYIDELVQAYIDIAGEDEEYMYSKRSVEIYHEFFSATGDWADYASLSRKVDGQTVYANMQKYYY
-440 ERGLSLIYL
+440 SLIGKMSESDYDEMIDGL
-449 REQTNENNPTN
+449 RSSYMQDYPVDDTTWWD
-460 SLVVP
+460 SMGLGWQIVFCIAMCVAGLAVIGGVTVLVVW
-465 KLTQHNGAVLYLAEN
+465 L
-480 NSRSYGMTPEEV
+480 V
-492 RQHIRFENFAE
+492 RRNKNKKVEG
-503 HAIGSAGDPT
+503 GSA
-513 SSESGEVFPIIP
+513 
-525 WLLTK
+525 
-530 GNWCNN
+530 
-536 LSSSDGNG
+536 
-544 QSTYFVAVNG
+544 
-554 DNEIISP
+554 
-561 YRTPCALA
+561 
-569 DAASSDMNVSC
+569 
-580 WSKSFAI
+580 
-587 MEDKT
+587 
-592 INALYKGATNK
+592 
-603 DQYNDMGEG
+603 
-612 RTLTITS
+612 
-619 GGVILSRYGSIGSEA
+619 
-634 TCGGAAGRLNF
+634 
-645 PNRAY
+645 RAY
-650 ITMVFKESGDTK
+650 
-662 RGIWAPMTSPN
+662 
-673 GCSYGNLT
+673 
-681 TLDTYLGGDQTGID
+681 
-695 GDLTVNY
+695 
-702 GSLVLGTAE
+702 
-711 TPAQLDCT
+711 
-719 VNLVGK
+719 
-725 KTKLTV
+725 
-731 VSPENFDPYA
+731 
-741 SDINFVDIIGENAVV
+741 VDITDDKNIDVYDGGEN
-756 QMDSDAV
+756 
-763 IRKLQIDGVSLPRG
+763 
-777 QYSAENL
+777 E
-784 PSRITGGGV
+784 
-793 LTVRLDDEKRGSML
+793 
-807 LLK
+807 